1 MIAKAV
7 RFAKTLK
14 SWWDAYVR
22 KDFTNKSASLSF
34 FTIISIVPLVLVL
47 VTFLG
52 RFVSQD
58 VLVRETVRLVEQFF
72 PLQNTVFLKSIEA
85 IFSKRR
91 TFGWFG
97 LVTLLFSSRL
107 LYLNLEHFV
116 NDLLRMDR
124 RKNYFLRR
132 LFFLIWV
139 TASMSVLLTPLLLG
153 GLRKSLS
160 YFGVLIPGI
169 LASKGAFLLL
179 SFLMFLIVMLVL
191 PTRRIP
197 LRRAAAGG
205 LVFAAAL
212 TLGQWGFKAL
222 TMRSVSQYNVV
233 YGSLASLILGAVWIF
248 YFYQMFLIL
257 VYWTGRNHA
266 VSDEEQ
272 AERAPSLRA
281 DYAELRIKNKKKS

>member
-1 MIAKAV
+1 MVQRALSVAK
-7 RFAKTLK
+7 RLK
-14 SWWDAYVR
+14 GWWDAYVR

-34 FTIISIVPLVLVL
+34 YTIISIVPLVLVL
-47 VTFLG
+47 VTLLG
-52 RFVSQD
+52 RFVPQD

-72 PLQNTVFLKSIEA
+72 PLQNPLFLKSIESLFA
-85 IFSKRR
+85 KHR
-91 TFGWFG
+91 TFGWVG
-97 LVTLLFSSRL
+97 LITLLFSSRL

-116 NDLLRMDR
+116 NDLLHMDR

-139 TASMSVLLTPLLLG
+139 TATMSMLLTPILLG

-160 YFGVLIPGI
+160 YFDIVIPGVLS
-169 LASKGAFLLL
+169 SKGIFLLL

-197 LRRAAAGG
+197 LKRAAAGG

-222 TMRSVSQYNVV
+222 TARSVSHYNVV
-233 YGSLASLILGAVWIF
+233 YGSLASVILAAIWIF

-266 VSDEEQ
+266 ADDLSEEK
-272 AERAPSLRA
+272 R
-281 DYAELRIKNKKKS
+281 

>member
-1 MIAKAV
+1 MISRAV
-7 RFAKTLK
+7 TIVKHVK
-14 SWWDAYVR
+14 GWWDAYVR

-47 VTFLG
+47 VTLLG
-52 RFVSQD
+52 HLVPQD
-58 VLVRETVRLVEQFF
+58 VLVRETVRLMEQFF
-72 PLQNTVFLKSIEA
+72 PLQNPVLLKTIGSLFA
-85 IFSKRR
+85 KRR

-116 NDLLRMDR
+116 NDLLKMDR
-124 RKNYFLRR
+124 RRNYFLRR

-139 TASMSVLLTPLLLG
+139 TAGMLVLLTPLLLG
-153 GLRKSLS
+153 GLRKSLG
-160 YFGVLIPGI
+160 YFGFDIPGI
-169 LASKGAFLLL
+169 FASKGAFLLL

-197 LRRAAAGG
+197 IRRAAVGG
-205 LVFAAAL
+205 VMFSGAL

-222 TMRSVSQYNVV
+222 TARSVSQYNVV

-248 YFYQMFLIL
+248 YFYQLFLVLI
-257 VYWTGRNHA
+257 YWTGRNLKD
-266 VSDEEQ
+266 VSQEPP
-272 AERAPSLRA
+272 PSVRE
-281 DYAELRIKNKKKS
+281 DYAPLRKKKSLK